1 MVLKTLVFLMTVG
14 LACAAVWLGE
24 PPKKPHN
31 LEKKEGCYIREIN
44 DVIPYGQE
52 ISPIGYCVRIE
63 CGKDLIHY
71 ASCGVVAT
79 DDPKCHITEIDLH
92 RPYPD
97 CCPDIKCEL
106 DNNLV

>member
-1 MVLKTLVFLMTVG
+1 MISKMIIFLTVVS
-14 LACAAVWLGE
+14 LACAAVWMGK

-31 LEKKEGCYIREIN
+31 LENKEGCYIREIN
-44 DVIPYGQE
+44 DVISYNDE

-63 CGKDLIHY
+63 CGKDFIHY
-71 ASCGVVAT
+71 ASCGVVVT
-79 DDPKCHITEIDLH
+79 DDPKCHITETDLH

-97 CCPDIKCEL
+97 CCPKINCEL